1 MPSVET
7 VLDGTFL
14 LGGVSE
20 TGLALV
26 RLTAEGKS
34 EELPLPDS
42 TEYLYAL
49 CPDGAGGAWL
59 LCGSL
64 PKGYFDAFGN
74 FRFLSKEPEGKLAL
88 AHYDAAFALQETVLL
103 QTQYT
108 DRFFQLCRLEGGF
121 CMMSASLLICLDEA
135 GAETSRQSLDA
146 KDGWSFA
153 AIQEADGVLY
163 VLTRN
168 FYSEELPELRKF
180 APDTLSA
187 LEADTCTSEVIG
199 LGLCADGRLLM
210 GNREEL
216 FAYDTGSGETEPLV
230 RWQELGAN
238 VLAEQPWELEDGYLL
253 FSPGD
258 TSLQRLRRVPGQTPE
273 RTVLTLAVVC
283 GDTPFGAFTQM
294 LQDFNLS
301 QDAYRIC
308 VTESRRA
315 PLTFGVFRPT
325 VLLPDDLPAGQPQF
339 QLVLAHELAHIRR
352 RDCLRKLL
360 LIVCLC
366 LYWWNPLVWIMVR
379 LANRDMELACD
390 EAVLRALGPACKK
403 PYALALLDMAQRQTK
418 PSPLCSSFAKSCAE
432 ERVRAILRFRRLPA
446 WTGALTAVLF
456 LLAAGVLATQAQ
468 TAARVPEAPAA
479 MQEQAETPEAP
490 VNQPVIHIDPVITPA
505 PAAQE
510 PEAEAPA
517 YVWPLEDVD
526 AAVTD
531 AYGWTV
537 HPLTQ
542 KESFHSGV
550 DLEAEAGQNVLAVA
564 AGTVLDC
571 SYSEAYGYHVTLEH
585 ENGVQTMYA
594 HLRAFYVESGDTV
607 AQGQVIAAVGA
618 TGWATGPHLHLSVF
632 RDGEA
637 VDPLDA
643 LASALE

>member
-1 MPSVET
+1 MKGVQAAVLGGSALVLLILALRLTLKDHLPRRLFPALWCTAAIRFLLPVEIPTRLSVWNLLRGTAEPQTAPIASALLPFPQLSAAQTASAAGTGTDWRLLLWFGIAALLAAYFAAGYVCMTRRFHPRRILPQPSVDAL
-7 VLDGTFL
+7 LD
-14 LGGVSE
+14 
-20 TGLALV
+20 
-26 RLTAEGKS
+26 R
-34 EELPLPDS
+34 
-42 TEYLYAL
+42 
-49 CPDGAGGAWL
+49 
-59 LCGSL
+59 
-64 PKGYFDAFGN
+64 
-74 FRFLSKEPEGKLAL
+74 FRFLRDP
-88 AHYDAAFALQETVLL
+88 
-103 QTQYT
+103 
-108 DRFFQLCRLEGGF
+108 
-121 CMMSASLLICLDEA
+121 
-135 GAETSRQSLDA
+135 
-146 KDGWSFA
+146 
-153 AIQEADGVLY
+153 
-163 VLTRN
+163 
-168 FYSEELPELRKF
+168 
-180 APDTLSA
+180 
-187 LEADTCTSEVIG
+187 
-199 LGLCADGRLLM
+199 
-210 GNREEL
+210 
-216 FAYDTGSGETEPLV
+216 
-230 RWQELGAN
+230 
-238 VLAEQPWELEDGYLL
+238 
-253 FSPGD
+253 
-258 TSLQRLRRVPGQTPE
+258 
-273 RTVLTLAVVC
+273 
-283 GDTPFGAFTQM
+283 
-294 LQDFNLS
+294 
-301 QDAYRIC
+301 RIC

-379 LANRDMELACD
+379 LADRDMELACD

-403 PYALALLDMAQRQTK
+403 PYALALLDMAQRQAK

-432 ERVRAILRFRRLPA
+432 ERVRAILRFRRLPV

-468 TAARVPEAPAA
+468 TAARVPEAPAS

-517 YVWPLEDVD
+517 YVWPLEDAD